1 MSKIETSLNDGVFHI
16 EFTRPEAKN
25 PMDNEFFQEMR
36 KALTKAEENPE
47 ARVVL
52 ISGRGE
58 GFCSGADLKALR
70 KDRGVLTG
78 DSVSWPGNL
87 MALKMA
93 LMTKPIVAAVHGVA
107 FGGGVTMLLYCDFV
121 VAAEGTK
128 FCTPFSKLGLCTEL
142 GSSLL
147 LPLAVGMRK
156 AKEWAL
162 LGDVFDA
169 SEAHEAGFVNTVVP
183 REELMER
190 AGKYISKLKDACPSS
205 LRAIKRLMIE
215 AHLGVLGQTLIK
227 EYESLDKGLKSP
239 EFTEALE
246 AFAEKRKP
254 DFSLFS

>member
-1 MSKIETSLNDGVFHI
+1 MSRIETSFTDGVFHI
-16 EFTRPEAKN
+16 ELSRPEARN
-25 PMDNEFFQEMR
+25 PMDNEFFREMR
-36 KALTKAEENPE
+36 DAFTSAEENPE
-47 ARVVL
+47 VRVVL

-58 GFCSGADLKALR
+58 GICSGADLKALR

-87 MALKMA
+87 MALTMA

-121 VAAEGTK
+121 VAAEGTR
-128 FCTPFSKLGLCTEL
+128 FCTPFSRLGLCTEL

-162 LGDVFDA
+162 LGEVFEA
-169 SEAHEAGFVNTVVP
+169 SEALEAGFVNAVVP
-183 REELMER
+183 RDELMER
-190 AGKYISKLKDACPSS
+190 AGKYLSKLKDACPSS

-215 AHLGVLGQTLIK
+215 AHLGVLTQTLIR
-227 EYESLDKGLKSP
+227 EYEALDKGLNSP

-254 DFSLFS
+254 DFRRFS